1 MTLDRIP
8 AEDNLDLLLSFAE
21 VLPAI
26 APYEEIAK
34 SKGLRI
40 VEESHAPEYRLFK
53 CKGFGL
59 MLIDENDDKK
69 HCYSGIA
76 RLHCVGLFWEVNIE
90 DEVNEDLGVA
100 SVSSMKD
107 LRQAYDRLY
116 QQLAKRLGMPTQEE
130 TWISE
135 LMMGLE
141 DETEEE
147 FAYAAWQ
154 LSNSL
159 LVLLLN
165 DEGDMHI
172 GEDATVDI
180 RIAPLDRQEG
190 LPNSISDPWGWPV
203 EY

>member
-1 MTLDRIP
+1 MALDRIP
-8 AEDNLDLLLSFAE
+8 AEDHLDLLLSFAR
-21 VLPAI
+21 VSPAI

-40 VEESHAPEYRLFK
+40 IEESFAPEYRLFK
-53 CKGFGL
+53 CSGFGL
-59 MLIDENDDKK
+59 MLIDEVGKK
-69 HCYSGIA
+69 SAYSGIA
-76 RLHCVGLFWEVNIE
+76 RLHCIGLFEEVNSE
-90 DEVNEDLGVA
+90 DEVNEELGVA
-100 SVSSMKD
+100 SVSSMED

-116 QQLAKRLGMPTQEE
+116 QKLRAKLGMPTQEDI
-130 TWISE
+130 WIAE
-135 LMMGLE
+135 LMMGMQ

-180 RIAPLDRQEG
+180 RIAPLARQEG
-190 LPNSISDPWGWPV
+190 LPNSVSDPWGWPV